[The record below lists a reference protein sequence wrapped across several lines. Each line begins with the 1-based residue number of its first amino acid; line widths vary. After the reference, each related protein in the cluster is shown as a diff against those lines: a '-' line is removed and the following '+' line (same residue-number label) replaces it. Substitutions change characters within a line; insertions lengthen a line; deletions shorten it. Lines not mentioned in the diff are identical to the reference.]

1 MILIGSVKSFLYNLR
16 HYDYEICRKIKRI
29 ERRKG
34 IDTIT
39 TSKRTRRSN
48 TRSAIGLWE
57 KGKRTPS
64 LEAAIVLAI
73 YFNVTLDYLAG
84 LEN

>member
-1 MILIGSVKSFLYNLR
+1 MIMKFAERLKELR
-16 HYDYEICRKIKRI
+16 E
-29 ERRKG
+29 EKG
-34 IDTIT
+34 LTQSQLANELDCQI
-39 TSKRTRRSN
+39 

>member
-34 IDTIT
+34 IDTTNELDGQI
-39 TSKRTRRSN
+39 

>member
-1 MILIGSVKSFLYNLR
+1 MIMKFAERLKELR
-16 HYDYEICRKIKRI
+16 E
-29 ERRKG
+29 EKG
-34 IDTIT
+34 LTQSQLTNELDGQI
-39 TSKRTRRSN
+39 

-84 LEN
+84 IEN

>member
-1 MILIGSVKSFLYNLR
+1 MIMKFAERLKELR
-16 HYDYEICRKIKRI
+16 E
-29 ERRKG
+29 EKG
-34 IDTIT
+34 LTQSQLANELDGQIT
-39 TSKRTRRSN
+39 RP
-48 TRSAIGLWE
+48 AIGLWE

>member
-1 MILIGSVKSFLYNLR
+1 MRNYDPLIFCNRLKELR
-16 HYDYEICRKIKRI
+16 E
-29 ERRKG
+29 EKG
-34 IDTIT
+34 LTQSQLANELDGQI
-39 TSKRTRRSN
+39 

>member
-1 MILIGSVKSFLYNLR
+1 MIMKFAERLKELR
-16 HYDYEICRKIKRI
+16 E
-29 ERRKG
+29 EKG
-34 IDTIT
+34 LTQSQLANELDGQI
-39 TSKRTRRSN
+39 

>member
-1 MILIGSVKSFLYNLR
+1 MIMKFAERLKELR
-16 HYDYEICRKIKRI
+16 E
-29 ERRKG
+29 EKG
-34 IDTIT
+34 LTQSQLANELDGQI
-39 TSKRTRRSN
+39 

-57 KGKRTPS
+57 KRKRTPS
-64 LEAAIVLAI
+64 LETAIVLAI

>member
-1 MILIGSVKSFLYNLR
+1 MIMKFTERLKELR
-16 HYDYEICRKIKRI
+16 E
-29 ERRKG
+29 EKG
-34 IDTIT
+34 LTQSQLANELDGQI
-39 TSKRTRRSN
+39 

-57 KGKRTPS
+57 KGKRAPS